1 MKRIALR
8 PLRGVLPLLIS
19 AFACVPD
26 GPPAAVASTTL
37 MSWEPAAA
45 PQQVDP
51 SLAAALS
58 ATFRGAAQRALPAVV
73 YVAVEREDPPRLPE
87 LRVPEDFWWFFEP
100 EEPLELPPQVLTGT
114 GFIYDGSGLVLTS
127 GHVVEGASTVRVT
140 LRDGRELDADVK
152 GVDPTTDVA
161 VIALRG
167 QPGSFETIELGS
179 SDALQVGDWVLALGN
194 PLGLD
199 FTVTAGIVSAKG
211 RQLTGGDG
219 TQLEAFIQTD
229 AAINPGNSG
238 GPLIDLSGRAVGINA
253 AIYGGERYV
262 GYGFAVPI
270 DLARRVASDLIE
282 FGRVRRP
289 RLGIRVSDVT
299 AVDAEA
305 YGLERISGAEVNTV
319 ESGSPGARAGL
330 RPGDVIVQID
340 DDPVPDATALTTRL
354 AQMRPGDTVRL
365 TVFRTARRLD
375 LVATLGEFE
384 TAEEEAVAPA
394 QPQKTSAEQILG
406 FRVEPFTPQL
416 ARRFELPEM
425 EVGAVIITEVET
437 YSAAARAGVRVGQ
450 RLVLLEGETVRRV
463 EDVER
468 IAARL
473 AGGEAVSLRV
483 LDPEVGETVINFRA
497 SR

>member
-1 MKRIALR
+1 
-8 PLRGVLPLLIS
+8 VLS
-19 AFACVPD
+19 APTATGF
-26 GPPAAVASTTL
+26 
-37 MSWEPAAA
+37 
-45 PQQVDP
+45 PQQIDT
-51 SLAAALS
+51 SLGAALS
-58 ATFRGAAQRALPAVV
+58 ATFREAAQRALPAVV
-73 YVAVEREDPPRLPE
+73 YVAVERDEAPRVPD
-87 LRVPEDFWWFFEP
+87 LRVPEDFWWFFETP
-100 EEPLELPPQVLTGT
+100 EEPSELPPQVGTGT
-114 GFIYDGSGLVLTS
+114 GFIYDASGLVLTS
-127 GHVVEGASTVRVT
+127 GHVVEGASAVRVT

-152 GVDPTTDVA
+152 GVDPSTDVA
-161 VIALRG
+161 VLALRG
-167 QPGSFETIELGS
+167 EEGPFPTIELGR

-211 RQLTGGDG
+211 RQLAGDG

-238 GPLIDLSGRAVGINA
+238 GPLIDLAGRAIGINA

-270 DLARRVASDLIE
+270 DLARRVADDLVQL
-282 FGRVRRP
+282 GRVRRP

-305 YGLERISGAEVNTV
+305 YGLDRVEGAEVNAV

-330 RPGDVIVQID
+330 RAGDVIVQVDEEPIA
-340 DDPVPDATALTTRL
+340 DATALTTLL
-354 AQMRPGDTVRL
+354 AQLRPGDTVRL
-365 TVFRTARRLD
+365 SVVRGAERLSI
-375 LVATLGEFE
+375 VATLGEFE
-384 TAEEEAVAPA
+384 PATEEARLPA
-394 QPQKTSAEQILG
+394 QPEEASTERILG
-406 FRVEPFTPQL
+406 FQVEPFTPQL

-425 EVGAVIITEVET
+425 EVGAVLITEVAP

-450 RLVLLEGETVRRV
+450 RVLLLEGVTIRRV
-463 EDVER
+463 QDVER
-468 IAARL
+468 IAGGLHA
-473 AGGEAVSLRV
+473 GEAVSLRV